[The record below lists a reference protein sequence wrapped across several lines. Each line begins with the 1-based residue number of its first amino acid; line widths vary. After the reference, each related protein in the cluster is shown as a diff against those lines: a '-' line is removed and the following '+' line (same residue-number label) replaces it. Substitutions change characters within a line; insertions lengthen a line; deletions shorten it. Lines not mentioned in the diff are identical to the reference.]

1 MKDYAGRARTAAK
14 VAAEGSIDTVES
26 AWQETQEA
34 WQKVKS
40 AAEETWAQDKSRF
53 LGAMDRL
60 EARGDQSGSGR

>member
-1 MKDYAGRARTAAK
+1 M
-14 VAAEGSIDTVES
+14 AAEGSIDTVES